1 MLTPR
6 QKNKSKGLPER
17 AAPFLGNREEVGGKP
32 PLSMRAQCPCFR
44 SPFCSV
50 TLPGTGGAV
59 TIRRRFPCGIGCGHC
74 PQGSLAKGSWHA
86 GGVTE
91 GSHRRHFPKVQTN
104 VDTCHLAESPRFCQ
118 RQNHPPLARGAL
130 ACASILPGNDTGA
143 GQGRK
148 MWAWL
153 WPRPRKGITYRRV
166 PCSARDGPRCPGIP
180 SAARDRRCRRSHRQS
195 CR

>member
-91 GSHRRHFPKVQTN
+91 GFTVGASPKAQANVKWHRLIAPSGRE
-104 VDTCHLAESPRFCQ
+104 LSPQ
-118 RQNHPPLARGAL
+118 VTEGA
-130 ACASILPGNDTGA
+130 SG
-143 GQGRK
+143 
-148 MWAWL
+148 
-153 WPRPRKGITYRRV
+153 
-166 PCSARDGPRCPGIP
+166 
-180 SAARDRRCRRSHRQS
+180 RRSSGFIMGRYLLETFHTPYS
-195 CR
+195 TAVTIPGTGGAVTILK